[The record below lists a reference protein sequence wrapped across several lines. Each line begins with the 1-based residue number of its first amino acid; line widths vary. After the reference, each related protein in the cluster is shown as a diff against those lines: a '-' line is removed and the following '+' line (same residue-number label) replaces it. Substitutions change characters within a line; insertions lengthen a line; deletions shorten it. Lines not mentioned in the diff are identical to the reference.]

1 MSPSSIPGSTP
12 RIGPGFG
19 DADITALARLLDAFG
34 VTLGLA
40 SSDGRVKVYV
50 EAGSTP
56 ALAAPRHGSRVGSVT
71 LADGRRLVLTER
83 DRAPARAASQA
94 VDGLAGMAAGA
105 AGHGAAGAGAP
116 RSNAAA
122 AAAVAAAAALTAQAA
137 SNPTSN
143 AGTAANPAANPAASP
158 AANPASTAGL
168 ANSKARQPVPSDDW
182 PIGERRAGGDAA
194 EMRFRLLAEHSIDL
208 IVAVDADLAIRYA
221 SPATS
226 SLLGCQPVDLLGRTL
241 AELLAP
247 EDRAAFIAR
256 HFTNAARRGG
266 GPDLFKALK
275 HDGSTRWV
283 EARVAALPPGNG
295 LGDYLVTLRNADQ
308 RKRAED
314 TLGQVNAEL
323 ATLASTDALTGLPNR
338 RQFDATLHKEWFRA
352 LREATPLG
360 LLMIDVDLF
369 KPLNDRYGHQ
379 VGDAFLARVG
389 QVIHHNVRRAG
400 DMAARYGGEE
410 FAVVLPG
417 TSAAG
422 ALEIA
427 ELIRRAVAAAD
438 TRDLVEGGHPVSVS
452 IGAAAVVPLAGGGS
466 AMLVHSADAALYDA
480 KRNGR
485 NRVEVRQ

>member
-1 MSPSSIPGSTP
+1 M
-12 RIGPGFG
+12 
-19 DADITALARLLDAFG
+19 LDCFG
-34 VTLGLA
+34 VTLSLA
-40 SSDGRVKVYV
+40 GTHGRVQPLVPPGS
-50 EAGSTP
+50 AG
-56 ALAAPRHGSRVGSVT
+56 AAPAPLHGSRVASMT
-71 LADGRRLVLTER
+71 LADGQRLVLTER
-83 DRAPARAASQA
+83 DRAPARSADRSADLSTAS
-94 VDGLAGMAAGA
+94 
-105 AGHGAAGAGAP
+105 
-116 RSNAAA
+116 S
-122 AAAVAAAAALTAQAA
+122 VAD
-137 SNPTSN
+137 
-143 AGTAANPAANPAASP
+143 PADAASP
-158 AANPASTAGL
+158 VAGGL
-168 ANSKARQPVPSDDW
+168 PVLPVA
-182 PIGERRAGGDAA
+182 ERRAGGELAD
-194 EMRFRLLAEHSIDL
+194 MRFRLLAEHSIDL

-221 SPATS
+221 SPATT
-226 SLLGCQPVDLLGRTL
+226 SLLGCMPVDLLGRTL

-256 HFTNAARRGG
+256 HFTNAARRGQ

-275 HDGSTRWV
+275 RDGSTLWV

-295 LGDYLVTLRNADQ
+295 LGDFLVTLRDADQ
-308 RKRAED
+308 RKRAELA
-314 TLGQVNAEL
+314 LGQVNAEL

-360 LLMIDVDLF
+360 LLMIDVDRF
-369 KPLNDRYGHQ
+369 KPLNDRHGHQ

-389 QVIHHNVRRAG
+389 RVIHQNVRRAG

-417 TSAAG
+417 TSATG

-427 ELIRRAVAAAD
+427 EVIRRAVACAD
-438 TRDLVEGGHPVSVS
+438 THDLVDGGYPLSVS